1 MHFYESL
8 KSRKELSS
16 FILYCQNHPEER
28 FWQALHNWSE
38 YPTIYASIDYSPL
51 ERHHVNITGIYDTFD
66 FKGRRHDEES

>member
-28 FWQALHNWSE
+28 FWQALRNWSE
-38 YPTIYASIDYSPL
+38 YPAILTGKASKSVMSGFGYEADK
-51 ERHHVNITGIYDTFD
+51 DTFY
-66 FKGRRHDEES
+66 FEGRRHDEKS